1 MTEIE
6 EKTSTEIP
14 KRGKPGP
21 KPGSKR
27 GRPKGNKSSKSGL
40 PKARPGRGAKSLL
53 SAVNDV
59 VNKDSGA
66 IAIALGEKAKKGD
79 VPTTRLLVQL
89 TGADKQPA
97 IHQDSGIA
105 TLGLPDPEALAA
117 EPQWVDPELGSIW
130 VGDHWEDPE
139 TAPDSLARARSTR
152 EMSAR
157 RNPRLSHDDNPPI
170 ND

>member
-1 MTEIE
+1 MTETE
-6 EKTSTEIP
+6 EKTSTEKP

-21 KPGSKR
+21 KPGTKR

-59 VNKDSGA
+59 VNMDSGA

-79 VPTTRLLVQL
+79 IQSARFLAHFS
-89 TGADKQPA
+89 GADKLPA
-97 IHQDSGIA
+97 IPQDSGIA

-117 EPQWVDPELGSIW
+117 EPQWVDPQLGSIW

-157 RNPRLSHDDNPPI
+157 LNPRLLHDDNPPI